1 MMAKIKDLIHDFP
14 SSNVPKP
21 SEHEAEYL
29 NILANAV
36 NIKATDGETDLS
48 APVQTFIKTRFF
60 LENQI
65 GYSRM
70 LNKWFRIAMAG
81 SLNDL
86 GNYNKAMFMTMNG
99 HSFQAELDYDPNPDG
114 NYLITGL
121 EIPGITYFGLIARSC
136 KFIANAEC
144 AKNQNLE
151 ASKFSKIITCRND
164 DLRLSIEQAC
174 QQVKNGEP
182 VIVVSSEL
190 GEAMKGEDISSM
202 FHVNE
207 IMEAQDREEN
217 KLLTKLGTLSAN
229 TQKRERVQSA
239 EVNAGIG
246 MASDYIYMLIDHFNK
261 QCETY
266 GLPFEMEFN
275 GSLEELYEGDDVNEI
290 EKEQEAGA
298 ES

>member
-1 MMAKIKDLIHDFP
+1 MAKIKDLIHDFP

-29 NILANAV
+29 NLLANAV
-36 NIKATDGETDLS
+36 NIKRMDGEADLS
-48 APVQTFIKTRFF
+48 APVQTFIKERLF
-60 LENQI
+60 LENQV

-70 LNKWFRIAMAG
+70 LDKWFRISMAG
-81 SLNDL
+81 RLNDL
-86 GNYNKAMFMTMNG
+86 GNYDRAIFMTMNG
-99 HSFQAELDYDPNPDG
+99 NSFQTKLKYEPDADG
-114 NYLITGL
+114 SYLITGL
-121 EIPGITYFGLIARSC
+121 EIPGITYFDLISRSC
-136 KFIANAEC
+136 RFIANAEC

-151 ASKFSKIITCRND
+151 ASKFSKIITCRD
-164 DLRLSIEQAC
+164 DNLRLSIEHAC
-174 QQVKNGEP
+174 QQVTAGEP
-182 VIVVSSEL
+182 VIVVSPEL
-190 GEAMKGEDISSM
+190 GDAMKGEDISSI

-207 IMEAQDREEN
+207 IMEAQEREEN

-246 MASDYIYMLIDHFNK
+246 MASDYIYLLIDHFNK
-261 QCETY
+261 QCESY

-275 GSLEELYEGDDVNEI
+275 GSLEELYEGDVNEI
-290 EKEQEAGA
+290 EEGQEAEA